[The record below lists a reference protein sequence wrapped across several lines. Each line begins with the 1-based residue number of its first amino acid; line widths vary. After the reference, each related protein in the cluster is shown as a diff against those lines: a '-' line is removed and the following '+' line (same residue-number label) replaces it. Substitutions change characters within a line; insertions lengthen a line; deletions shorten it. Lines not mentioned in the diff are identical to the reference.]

1 MGFSKTTH
9 LHMPIKVHH
18 LSLALSCLVLIVYF
32 SEVNFAENNLNK
44 LLTSTIEEVRDL
56 DFHKIKKIVNQ
67 TIKI

>member
-9 LHMPIKVHH
+9 LHMPIKYHH
-18 LSLALSCLVLIVYF
+18 LSSALSCLVLIVY
-32 SEVNFAENNLNK
+32 SLEVNFAENNLNK
-44 LLTSTIEEVRDL
+44 LLHSTMEEVRDL